1 MSDVPNYLVDNDVVT
16 GVSFSTVRLRTSEEN
31 DDMSKV
37 FAALADPTRL
47 SLVTRLSFGDAT
59 VGELAEPH
67 DMTMQAIS
75 KHLKV
80 LEDAGLVSKTKHA
93 QRRTV
98 HLEAGVFQL
107 MTKWIERYQ
116 REAEQRY
123 ERLDAVLAEL
133 NENAYEKTQTKTKK
147 RTAS

>member
-1 MSDVPNYLVDNDVVT
+1 
-16 GVSFSTVRLRTSEEN
+16 
-31 DDMSKV
+31 MSKV

-47 SLVTRLSFGDAT
+47 ALVTRLSVGDAT

-80 LEDAGLVSKTKHA
+80 LEEAGLVSKTKHA

-98 HLEAGVFQL
+98 HLEAGVFHL

-133 NENAYEKTQTKTKK
+133 NENAHEKTQTKTKK

>member
-1 MSDVPNYLVDNDVVT
+1 M
-16 GVSFSTVRLRTSEEN
+16 RLRTIAAN
-31 DDMSKV
+31 DDVSKV
-37 FAALADPTRL
+37 FAALSDPTRL
-47 SLVTRLSFGDAT
+47 ALVTRLSVGDAT

-116 REAEQRY
+116 QEAEQRY

-133 NENAYEKTQTKTKK
+133 NENAHPQEQQRKTQTKTKK